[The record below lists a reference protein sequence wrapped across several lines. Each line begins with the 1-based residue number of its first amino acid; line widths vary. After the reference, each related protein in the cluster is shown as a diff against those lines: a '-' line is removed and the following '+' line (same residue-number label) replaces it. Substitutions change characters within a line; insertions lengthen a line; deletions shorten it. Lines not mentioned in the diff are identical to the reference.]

1 MAVITPEQR
10 EQIETLVY
18 KTFDAA
24 DKTGANTQYYK
35 ELFAG
40 MSDAQFTKLLQR
52 RLPFRYHTQ
61 IFKVEPSMS
70 DIFDGFRVL
79 KKPLMEKVKLP
90 YVHIN
95 KNGQPIESK
104 ECLVVYCNIKR
115 MKQMRAKKT
124 NNAVEIAKRDM
135 KTGRLDGEDKGGLE
149 SNKEFEGVAS
159 LGLESTL
166 IENARI
172 KADAMKAKSE
182 AYNTINVKGEVS
194 LADIDA
200 SRTDSIAKNT
210 FNVYLIGANLHSNLV
225 DEDYYTPHTLNRRK
239 KQMRES

>member
-1 MAVITPEQR
+1 MITPEQR
-10 EQIETLVY
+10 EQIELTVY
-18 KTFDAA
+18 KTFDAV

-40 MSDAQFTKLLQR
+40 MNDRQFDTFMHR
-52 RLPFRYHTQ
+52 RLPFRFHTQ
-61 IFKVEPSMS
+61 LFKVEPSMS
-70 DIFDGFRVL
+70 DVFDGFRIL

-95 KNGQPIESK
+95 KNGSPIETK

-124 NNAVEIAKRDM
+124 NTAVEISKRDM

-149 SNKEFEGVAS
+149 SNKEFEGVAA
-159 LGLESTL
+159 LGLEGTI

-172 KADAMKAKSE
+172 KADAMRAKSE

-200 SRTDSIAKNT
+200 DKTDSIAKNT

-239 KQMRES
+239 KNMRES

>member
-1 MAVITPEQR
+1 M
-10 EQIETLVY
+10 LVY

-40 MSDAQFTKLLQR
+40 MTDRQFDTFIHR
-52 RLPFRYHTQ
+52 RLPFRFHTQ
-61 IFKVEPSMS
+61 LFKVEPSMS
-70 DIFDGFRVL
+70 DVFEGFRVL
-79 KKPLMEKVKLP
+79 RKPLMEKV
-90 YVHIN
+90 
-95 KNGQPIESK
+95 K

-124 NNAVEIAKRDM
+124 NTAVEISKRDM

-149 SNKEFEGVAS
+149 SNKEFEGVAA
-159 LGLESTL
+159 LGLEGTI

-172 KADAMKAKSE
+172 KADAMRAKSE
-182 AYNTINVKGEVS
+182 AYNTINTKGEVS

-200 SRTDSIAKNT
+200 DKTDSIAKNT

-239 KQMRES
+239 KNMRES